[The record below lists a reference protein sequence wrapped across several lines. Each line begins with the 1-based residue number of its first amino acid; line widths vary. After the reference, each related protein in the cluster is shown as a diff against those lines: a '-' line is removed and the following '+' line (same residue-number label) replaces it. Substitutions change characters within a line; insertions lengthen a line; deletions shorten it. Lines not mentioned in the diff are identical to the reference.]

1 MTDSKITNESVSDN
15 KNLNMT
21 ETKEEATT
29 PTQKKTEIEGGEH
42 KTTVADFAE
51 EVKKDEKKE
60 ETKSLPMP
68 QGAVGGDNGPVLK
81 NMTDE
86 FINDVMSVP
95 ACSES
100 EYRMVTYIIMWCRQ
114 RGIRYDFD
122 KKGNIYLT
130 KGEIGEG
137 EFYPC
142 LTSHLDTVQDKQKS
156 YAEAGMR
163 LPLKHTI
170 DPTTKKHKVSIDG
183 MGIGADCRAG
193 ITICLAIME
202 KFDVIKAA
210 FFLEEEIGMRGSKEL
225 DVEWFKNV
233 GYVIGYDSP
242 DLNRAAWKCSGYRLF
257 DKYFYEEHLEEI
269 CKKHGLTNFKDEPF
283 TDVCQIRDKTNITC
297 MNFGN
302 GGYNAHSPSEYI
314 ILEDMD
320 TACGMG
326 IELVEHLGK
335 NFYPCS
341 GGGSWTRNSDGTY
354 NRPKD
359 DDSDEFFRKKFSSYS
374 YYGSRTSYWGGN
386 TGTHSGYQSNNY
398 HYSGGTSANS
408 GSTSSSSGSTSST
421 AAKSTSTKEAD
432 KSKTVAI
439 ETVQYISEKYDEQI
453 ARIKE
458 TISKK
463 CEELGVNFDE
473 NFAEAF
479 AEEIKF

>member
-1 MTDSKITNESVSDN
+1 MADSKNLNESVV
-15 KNLNMT
+15 
-21 ETKEEATT
+21 EEIKDVPATT
-29 PTQKKTEIEGGEH
+29 QETTSSVEKNEEKPLTVKDFGEETTSKKEDT
-42 KTTVADFAE
+42 KPTTVAP
-51 EVKKDEKKE
+51 
-60 ETKSLPMP
+60 TTP
-68 QGAVGGDNGPVLK
+68 QGDNGPVLK
-81 NMTDE
+81 NMSEE
-86 FINDVMSVP
+86 FINDIMSVP

-100 EYRMVTYIIMWCRQ
+100 EYRMVTYIIMWCRK

-130 KGEIGEG
+130 KGELAEG

-170 DPTTKKHKVSIDG
+170 DVSTKKHKVSIDG

-193 ITICLAIME
+193 IAISLAIIE

-242 DLNRAAWKCSGYRLF
+242 DLNRAAWKCSGQRLF
-257 DKYFYEEHLEEI
+257 TKDFFENHIEEI

-283 TDVCQIRDKTNITC
+283 TDVCQIREKTNITC

-302 GGYNAHSPSEYI
+302 GGYNAHRATEYI

-320 TACGMG
+320 VACGMG

-335 NFYPCS
+335 NFYECPNK
-341 GGGSWTRNSDGTY
+341 GSWTRNSDGTY
-354 NRPKD
+354 VRPA
-359 DDSDEFFRKKFSSYS
+359 DSEDGDFFRKKFSSY
-374 YYGSRTSYWGGN
+374 WGGYQGSTVH
-386 TGTHSGYQSNNY
+386 TGYRDTSHV
-398 HYSGGTSANS
+398 YSGGTS
-408 GSTSSSSGSTSST
+408 STSGTTSTTTTTSST
-421 AAKSTSTKEAD
+421 SQKKED
-432 KSKTVAI
+432 TVPT
-439 ETVQYISEKYDEQI
+439 ETVKYISEKYEEKI
-453 ARIKE
+453 ASIKE
-458 TISKK
+458 SIKNK
-463 CEELGVNFDE
+463 CEEYKINFDE
-473 NFAEAF
+473 IFAEAF
-479 AEEIKF
+479 VEEIKF